1 MKMIRCVV
9 KIIGRTL
16 SSVLHV
22 VKRRLSTMLG
32 GAQFCLKTLLYRYSF
47 MIRALIPPVHV
58 IPITPVVGWGAFRS
72 QKLPRY

>member
-16 SSVLHV
+16 SSIL

-58 IPITPVVGWGAFRS
+58 IPITPVVG
-72 QKLPRY
+72 